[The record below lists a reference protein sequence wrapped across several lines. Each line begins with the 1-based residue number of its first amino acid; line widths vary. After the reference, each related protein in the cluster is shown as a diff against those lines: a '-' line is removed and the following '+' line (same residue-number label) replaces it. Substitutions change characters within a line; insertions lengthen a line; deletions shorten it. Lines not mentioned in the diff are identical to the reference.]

1 MKGLRTILVALA
13 AGCVS
18 GCAAPALIIY
28 DTYVD
33 KAEDLS
39 AQYLAETRP
48 EIDPVEGTKCTM
60 LSLTRGEIIKIGTSD
75 TTELKNNHRN
85 IIGLALQRP
94 EAVNCLAA
102 LSAQTT

>member
-1 MKGLRTILVALA
+1 MKVVRIMMAGAALTFA
-13 AGCVS
+13 S
-18 GCAAPALIIY
+18 GCAVPALIIY

-39 AQYLAETRP
+39 AQYLAESRP
-48 EIDPVEGTKCTM
+48 QIDPVKGTKCTM

-94 EAVNCLAA
+94 KAANCLVSLDAA
-102 LSAQTT
+102 TA